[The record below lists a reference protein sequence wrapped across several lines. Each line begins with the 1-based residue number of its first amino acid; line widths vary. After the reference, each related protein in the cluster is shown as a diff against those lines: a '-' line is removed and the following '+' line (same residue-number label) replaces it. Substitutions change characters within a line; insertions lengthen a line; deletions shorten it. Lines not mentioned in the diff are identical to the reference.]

1 MAERKSNLKWTK
13 LVQQVTKH
21 QAFSSAEDC
30 LQQSKLCNQTV
41 QTKSPSYQLAFAGND
56 FLLKKEMRH
65 SRLVLEFQKCEIG
78 LTSEDISA
86 VIVVFGGARIRPLSI
101 AKDDLIKAQL
111 AFERNEI
118 SSQDLKIKEMM
129 VENSRFYVEAEK
141 LGSLVY
147 QSNIGNI
154 CTGGG
159 PGIMEAACKGS
170 FERGGKT
177 VGLNIVLPFEQRPN
191 EFITPS
197 LCFNFNYF
205 SIRKMHFL
213 IRAKAL
219 IAFPGG
225 YGTLDEL
232 FEALCLIQTKKMQRI
247 PVVLFGSKF
256 WNSLINFQVLV
267 DYGTIAKEDVDLF
280 KIVETAEE
288 AWEHVTDFYNNF
300 VQDPNFKG
308 YNQ

>member
-1 MAERKSNLKWTK
+1 
-13 LVQQVTKH
+13 
-21 QAFSSAEDC
+21 
-30 LQQSKLCNQTV
+30 
-41 QTKSPSYQLAFAGND
+41 
-56 FLLKKEMRH
+56 
-65 SRLVLEFQKCEIG
+65 
-78 LTSEDISA
+78 
-86 VIVVFGGARIRPLSI
+86 
-101 AKDDLIKAQL
+101 
-111 AFERNEI
+111 
-118 SSQDLKIKEMM
+118 
-129 VENSRFYVEAEK
+129 
-141 LGSLVY
+141 
-147 QSNIGNI
+147 
-154 CTGGG
+154 
-159 PGIMEAACKGS
+159 
-170 FERGGKT
+170 
-177 VGLNIVLPFEQRPN
+177 
-191 EFITPS
+191 
-197 LCFNFNYF
+197 
-205 SIRKMHFL
+205 MHFL